1 MNITDAALCGLLGF
15 CLGAMVI
22 LPVGLSAEKSGVE
35 SDCTKSG
42 VYKLEHKVEGR
53 SKAIYC
59 YPVTVEE
66 KPQKSYLDVYAKVGV
81 GQEEV
86 LVATVEVEK

>member
-1 MNITDAALCGLLGF
+1 MNMTDGFLYGLLGF
-15 CLGAMVI
+15 CLGAIVM
-22 LPVGLSAEKSGVE
+22 LPVGLSVEKSGIE
-35 SDCTKSG
+35 LGCTKSG
-42 VYKLEHKVEGR
+42 IYQLEYKAEGR

-66 KPQKSYLDVYAKVGV
+66 KPQKNYLDVYAKAGV

-86 LVATVEVEK
+86 LVKTVEVEK

>member
-15 CLGAMVI
+15 CLGVTTI
-22 LPVGLSAEKSGVE
+22 LPVGLRIEKSGIE
-35 SDCTKSG
+35 SDCTRSG
-42 VYKLEHKVEGR
+42 VYKLEHKAEGR

-66 KPQKSYLDVYAKVGV
+66 KPQKNYLDVYAKAGV
-81 GQEEV
+81 GQVEV